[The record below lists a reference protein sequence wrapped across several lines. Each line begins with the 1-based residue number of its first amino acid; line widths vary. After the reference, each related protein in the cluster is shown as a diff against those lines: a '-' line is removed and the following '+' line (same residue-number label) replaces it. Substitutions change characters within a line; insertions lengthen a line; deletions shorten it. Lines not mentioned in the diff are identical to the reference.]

1 VKATASIVLAFALMI
16 TAVAAYSEDKRPD
29 TKNAILTPVRVPI
42 VGELTEASPQYG
54 RTLPGGPDLM
64 CNANPGI
71 SDAGTAVYYAVHCF
85 EVTDETPIQLILN
98 DGGSSIED
106 TFLTLYCEPFD
117 PLLPSDGV
125 IIADDDDGDGLL
137 SAVTLDDNVHLVPG
151 SQYLIVISTF
161 GNGTTGTYRIDA
173 SYNVAECGATP
184 VSSATWG
191 QLKSIYR

>member
-1 VKATASIVLAFALMI
+1 
-16 TAVAAYSEDKRPD
+16 
-29 TKNAILTPVRVPI
+29 
-42 VGELTEASPQYG
+42 
-54 RTLPGGPDLM
+54 
-64 CNANPGI
+64 
-71 SDAGTAVYYAVHCF
+71 
-85 EVTDETPIQLILN
+85 
-98 DGGSSIED
+98 
-106 TFLTLYCEPFD
+106 
-117 PLLPSDGV
+117 V